1 MFIVSDSNVNTDT
14 IVALQKSQNLLID
27 LYRTMVN
34 AGITEIGGAERT
46 IERHEI
52 LKDAELVGRILDVYV

>member
-1 MFIVSDSNVNTDT
+1 MFIVSNSDVSTDT

-27 LYRTMVN
+27 LYRTMAN
-34 AGITEIGGAERT
+34 AGITEIGGAGRS

-52 LKDAELVGRILDVYV
+52 LKDAELVGKILDVYV